1 MPHATPQLMVV
12 RRGVNAGRT
21 CSLLPCG
28 PADVHVLEH
37 AKRLEDRP
45 DKRFG
50 PMQGAVFMTFAR
62 RQ

>member
-1 MPHATPQLMVV
+1 MPHATPHSDG
-12 RRGVNAGRT
+12 RTEGGNAGRT